1 MNIENSYHL
10 IVTFVNE
17 CMLAVQRAVLW
28 QKGSYD
34 RERESSPK
42 ESADTVDI
50 QS

>member
-28 QKGSYD
+28 Q
-34 RERESSPK
+34 REATTERESSPK